1 MIKLSERLSLI
12 ASFVDKEDNIID
24 IGCDHALLD
33 IYLVKKL
40 SINKI
45 IASDIVKEAID
56 SAKITI
62 NKYGII
68 NNIDLRVGDGLNV
81 LKEEDFIDTIIISGL
96 GCYKIIKILKD
107 NINVLKNVN
116 KLIIQPNNLY
126 GRLRKNVIKLGYYIE
141 DEKIVKEKNIFYT
154 IIVFKKGKKKYNKY
168 QIKCGP
174 ILIKNKDK
182 LLIEYINIEIKSLK
196 LLLNCIPNKNIIRR
210 IKINRELNILNKV
223 KKHLNS

>member
-1 MIKLSERLSLI
+1 MIKLSERLSTI
-12 ASFVDKEDNIID
+12 ANFVDKEDNIID

-62 NKYGII
+62 DKYELI
-68 NNIDLRVGDGLNV
+68 NNIDLRVGDGLSV
-81 LKEEDFIDTIIISGL
+81 LKEKDIIDTIIISGL

-107 NINVLKNVN
+107 NVYVLNNVD
-116 KLIIQPNNLY
+116 KLIIQSNNLF
-126 GRLRKNVIKLGYYIE
+126 GKLRESIIKLGYYIE
-141 DEKIVKEKNIFYT
+141 DEKIVKEKNIFYN
-154 IIVFKKGKKKYNKY
+154 IVVFKKGKKKYNKY

-174 ILIKNKDK
+174 ILMENKDK
-182 LLIEYINIEIKSLK
+182 ILIEYINIEIKALK
-196 LLLNCIPNKNIIRR
+196 LLLNCVPNKNIIRK
-210 IKINRELNILNKV
+210 IKIKRELNILNKV